1 MINGRAVK
9 SNYRVKPNDVVTL
22 MLNRP
27 KFDSS
32 IKPEDIPLNVVY
44 EDDQLVVINKP
55 AGLVVHPGCGN
66 YSGTLVNALAWQRDN
81 PDYDPNDPTVGLVHH
96 IDKRHQWA
104 VVAKTPEAKTNLCA
118 QFFHKTTRRKYRAL
132 VWGNIQA
139 DEGRIE
145 ETSGAIR
152 KIVCKWQ
159 SSHEWHW

>member
-1 MINGRAVK
+1 MTQNVSFEEELDFDELEMSAPSSEEVEITATSGEGELYEHYRVVADKGQQLLRVDKFLINLMHDTSRNRIQAAAEAGCIHVNGRAVK

-66 YSGTLVNALAWQRDN
+66 YSGTLVNALALAPAR
-81 PDYDPNDPTVGLVHH
+81 
-96 IDKRHQWA
+96 
-104 VVAKTPEAKTNLCA
+104 
-118 QFFHKTTRRKYRAL
+118 
-132 VWGNIQA
+132 
-139 DEGRIE
+139 
-145 ETSGAIR
+145 
-152 KIVCKWQ
+152 Q
-159 SSHEWHW
+159 SQL